1 VIAWSYRM
9 CRTCQ
14 EVYDEGYRKK
24 TCDFCG
30 TWIGTG
36 DDQADEAD
44 QQQRERRRKVRGSY
58 KS

>member
-1 VIAWSYRM
+1 M